1 LIYKEH
7 NLHLIYNYPSATW
20 LAPSYWD
27 VSVSVLFPD
36 RLDESKDG
44 TCELLLSL
52 FSFGMPVGA
61 PDGAPDGSPEDE
73 FKYFGECN

>member
-1 LIYKEH
+1 L
-7 NLHLIYNYPSATW
+7 
-20 LAPSYWD
+20 
-27 VSVSVLFPD
+27 PD

-52 FSFGMPVGA
+52 FSFGIPAGT